1 MRAKL
6 ADGSH
11 TGNLHTATI
20 PWRMFSMDIT
30 GSLMQASI
38 HENWY
43 QCAIIDTYSKYV
55 WDDYLAAKD
64 EVYKVLSKLRGRDP
78 TVFEIFLMSDLG
90 EAHSKKVISLC
101 NKYGIVKQTTAGY
114 TLQHIAMVERWF
126 RTNGEMSR
134 CQLSQF
140 NMEEDFW
147 GTLDDMGRGFTIEY
161 HPRE

>member
-6 ADGSH
+6 TDGSH

-30 GSLMQASI
+30 RPFMQAST

-55 WDDYLAAKD
+55 WDGYLAAKN
-64 EVYKVLSKLRGRDP
+64 EVYKVLSDFCDTEITKLRGRDP
-78 TVFEIFLMSDLG
+78 TTFEIFLMSDLG

-101 NKYGIVKQTTAGY
+101 NKYGIVKQATSGY
-114 TLQHIAMVERWF
+114 TPQHNAMVERWF
-126 RTNGEMSR
+126 RTNGEMS
-134 CQLSQF
+134 
-140 NMEEDFW
+140 
-147 GTLDDMGRGFTIEY
+147 
-161 HPRE
+161 